1 MEIRITATVPAPAD
15 AMEQAA
21 LLAAMKPQIEALR
34 EAVVPAGGSLDV
46 RVVRPTGPRPKK
58 GAEAK

>member
-1 MEIRITATVPAPAD
+1 
-15 AMEQAA
+15 MEQAA

>member
-1 MEIRITATVPAPAD
+1 MEIRITATIPAPAD

-34 EAVVPAGGSLDV
+34 EAVVPAGGTLDV
-46 RVVRPTGPRPKK
+46 RAVRPTAPRGKK
-58 GAEAK
+58 SEA